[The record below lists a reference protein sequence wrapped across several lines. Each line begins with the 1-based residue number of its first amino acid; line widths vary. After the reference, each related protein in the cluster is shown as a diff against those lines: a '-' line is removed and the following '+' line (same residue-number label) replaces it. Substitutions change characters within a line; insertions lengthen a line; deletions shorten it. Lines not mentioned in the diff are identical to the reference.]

1 MVKLWCLRNGL
12 EHVETSAATGH
23 GIDEAFDILVRLALA
38 SKGGDEQQ
46 QQQQHEAGQQQQQKQ
61 HQMTWRYNKEL
72 DLAERYSPKEEQ
84 CCLLPVFQPFI
95 RWRNG

>member
-12 EHVETSAATGH
+12 EHVEASAATGH
-23 GIDEAFDILVRLALA
+23 GIDEAFDILVRLALM

-46 QQQQHEAGQQQQQKQ
+46 QQHNTGQKQLQHQKQQKN
-61 HQMTWRYNKEL
+61 WRYNKEL
-72 DLAERYSPKEEQ
+72 DLAERYLPKEEQ
-84 CCLLPVFQPFI
+84 CCLLPVFQPFV